1 MCTQCDGRI
10 PFDADTCPYC
20 ATDQAKVLAPVAP
33 GKEQHHQSLQ
43 DSLTAPYAPSYAAR
57 AIPSLQP
64 SKINPTKPVNESM
77 MEKKNNNMSAS
88 LMGIPTI
95 PASSV
100 EESASKESKSAFMP
114 ILLMLMAGN
123 LLTIGLLQLLFS
135 DRGFLRLEWD
145 SSYWFLYCL
154 GALPLFYLGLKKA
167 GALKD

>member
-10 PFDADTCPYC
+10 PFDADLCPYC
-20 ATDQAKVLAPVAP
+20 ASDQSKVLISSVPV
-33 GKEQHHQSLQ
+33 KEDHHQSLQ

-57 AIPSLQP
+57 AIPSLQA
-64 SKINPTKPVNESM
+64 SKINPTQLVSESM
-77 MEKKNNNMSAS
+77 AERKVNTMSS
-88 LMGIPTI
+88 SSMGIPTI
-95 PASSV
+95 PTP
-100 EESASKESKSAFMP
+100 SAEDVALKERQSAFMP
-114 ILLMLMAGN
+114 ILLLSIAGN

-167 GALKD
+167 GRLT